1 MYYIEIA
8 TGTRDSIYEIRTLH
22 PHMSIP
28 DGADL
33 ADLGYAPIVLDST
46 PLLAPGESFAPGQLQ
61 QEGSIWRQT
70 WVILPPPD
78 PATAI
83 ADKTELL
90 WQAADRYT
98 SRYISGGAF
107 GMLAI
112 GMMLG
117 KPKCAVVTAWS
128 GAIWEEYY
136 MRKELITAVSIDD
149 HDFSGFGDIPHSIPE
164 LKAEVGL

>member
-1 MYYIEIA
+1 MYYIDIA
-8 TGTRDSIYEIRTLH
+8 TGTRVSIYAIRTLH

-46 PLLAPGESFAPGQLQ
+46 PLLAPGESYAPGQLQ

-78 PATAI
+78 PAILI
-83 ADKTELL
+83 AEKTEML
-90 WQAADRYT
+90 WTAADRYT
-98 SRYISGGAF
+98 SQYISGGAF
-107 GMLAI
+107 GMLAV

-117 KPKCAVVTAWS
+117 KPKCISVAAWS
-128 GAIWEEYY
+128 GAVWQAYY
-136 MRKELITAVSIDD
+136 DRKELITTDSTVD
-149 HDFSGFGDIPHSIPE
+149 HDFSSFGPIPHTVPE
-164 LKAEVGL
+164 LRVETGM

>member
-8 TGTRDSIYEIRTLH
+8 TGTRVSIYAIRTLH

-46 PLLAPGESFAPGQLQ
+46 PLLAPGESYAPGQLQ

-78 PATAI
+78 PAILI
-83 ADKTELL
+83 AEKTEML
-90 WQAADRYT
+90 WAAADRYT
-98 SRYISGGAF
+98 SQYISGGAF
-107 GMLAI
+107 GMLAV
-112 GMMLG
+112 GMMLYEHITQSALWG
-117 KPKCAVVTAWS
+117 KLRPHEKLPVKSPAFDKFGNSV
-128 GAIWEEYY
+128 
-136 MRKELITAVSIDD
+136 KEIQI
-149 HDFSGFGDIPHSIPE
+149 G
-164 LKAEVGL
+164 